1 MFNHHAF
8 RDETGLSGVNSIN
21 WARIVAQVVYY
32 FTAAVSLGAPGRPV
46 AFSVPTGNF
55 GDVLAGW
62 VAKRMGLPVALLNVA
77 TNANDILART
87 LASGRYEATG
97 VVPTTSPSMD
107 IQVSSNFERV
117 LFEACGRD
125 AGAIRAMMAS
135 LAQSR
140 AFSIAD
146 APFAAL
152 RRDFA
157 ASAVSEDAVAAEM
170 RTTWRDAGY
179 LLDPHTAIGLASGRA
194 ALALDPA
201 VPMVALGTAHPAKF
215 PDAVEA
221 ATGVRPALPAHL
233 ADLLDRRERLT
244 ILPNDQAAVEAFV
257 RARARA
263 TGAAANGAA
272 A

>member
-1 MFNHHAF
+1 
-8 RDETGLSGVNSIN
+8 
-21 WARIVAQVVYY
+21 
-32 FTAAVSLGAPGRPV
+32 
-46 AFSVPTGNF
+46 
-55 GDVLAGW
+55 
-62 VAKRMGLPVALLNVA
+62 
-77 TNANDILART
+77 
-87 LASGRYEATG
+87 
-97 VVPTTSPSMD
+97 
-107 IQVSSNFERV
+107 
-117 LFEACGRD
+117 
-125 AGAIRAMMAS
+125 MAS

-140 AFSIAD
+140 AFSIAEE
-146 APFAAL
+146 PFAAL

-194 ALALDPA
+194 ALARDPA

-233 ADLLDRRERLT
+233 ADLLDRRERFT